1 MFYRKFGIPKEG
13 ELVVC
18 TVTKI
23 HFNSVFVT
31 VDEYDKRAMLHI
43 SEVSPG
49 RIRNL
54 RDYVKEG
61 KVIICV
67 VLRIQQERGLID
79 VSLRRVN
86 EGQRRKKLSQI
97 KQEQTAEKIV
107 EFIAKERK
115 IEFRKL
121 YDELTD
127 LIFEKYSSLY
137 ECFEEVV
144 MEDLSLISLGIKEDL
159 AKQLD
164 EIIKQRIKPP
174 KIFIGGK
181 LFLTSYADDG
191 VNVVKQIL
199 EDGQKL
205 HDNIAIKYLG
215 GGSFKLSIV
224 AEDYKS
230 GEKLLDNTIKFLEK
244 ECKNKKTIFRFERME
259 IEN

>member
-1 MFYRKFGIPKEG
+1 MPKEG
-13 ELVVC
+13 EIVQC
-18 TVTKI
+18 TVTNI

-31 VDEYDKRAMLHI
+31 VDEYDKKAMLHI

-61 KVIICV
+61 KVIICTI
-67 VLRIQQERGLID
+67 LRIQKERGLID

-97 KQEQTAEKIV
+97 KQEQMAEKIV
-107 EFIAKERK
+107 EFVAKDQK
-115 IEFRKL
+115 VEFRKL
-121 YDELTD
+121 YDEVTEKV
-127 LIFEKYSSLY
+127 FEKYASLY

-144 MEDLSLISLGIKEDL
+144 MEDFSLLSLGIREDL
-159 AKQLD
+159 AKTLE

-174 KIFIGGK
+174 IIYLGGK
-181 LFLTSYADDG
+181 LLLTSRADDG
-191 VNVVKQIL
+191 VEVVKSIL
-199 EDGQKL
+199 MEAEKIDEEV
-205 HDNIAIKYLG
+205 NIKYLG
-215 GGSFKLSIV
+215 GGGYILKLV

-230 GEKLLDNTIKFLEK
+230 GEKLLKEVISFLEN
-244 ECKNKKTIFRFERME
+244 ECKKKKTEFSFERVE

>member
-1 MFYRKFGIPKEG
+1 MFYRKFGMPKEG

-31 VDEYDKRAMLHI
+31 VDEYDKKAMLHI

-61 KVIICV
+61 KVIICTI
-67 VLRIQQERGLID
+67 LRIQKERGLID

-97 KQEQTAEKIV
+97 KQEQMAEKIV
-107 EFIAKERK
+107 EFVAKDQK
-115 IEFRKL
+115 VEFRKL
-121 YDELTD
+121 YDEVTEKV
-127 LIFEKYSSLY
+127 FEKYASLY

-144 MEDLSLISLGIKEDL
+144 MEDFSLLSLGIREDL
-159 AKQLD
+159 AKTLE

-174 KIFIGGK
+174 IIYLGGK
-181 LFLTSYADDG
+181 LLLTSRADDG
-191 VNVVKQIL
+191 VEVVKSIL
-199 EDGQKL
+199 MEAEKIDEEV
-205 HDNIAIKYLG
+205 NIKYLG
-215 GGSFKLSIV
+215 GGGYILKLV

-230 GEKLLDNTIKFLEK
+230 GEKLLKEVISFLEN
-244 ECKNKKTIFRFERME
+244 ECKKKKTEFSFERVE